1 MEWTVSRRVIQ
12 LLIMPLAVMLMGGCE
27 PADTG
32 RNLTIVYSGSL
43 LGELEP
49 CGCTRE
55 GDLGGLR
62 RQATAVDALRADR
75 PDLVLISAGGLFS
88 TLLPTHRI
96 TNRYIL
102 SGFAELGYDAVGLQW
117 GDLAYGTEYLRTAD
131 LPLVASNWLGDE
143 FLAVRPLSRGGQK
156 LAYFQWL
163 PPEESP
169 YRRMLGEHVRV
180 TGDVGELA
188 TALAEARTTGAVTVL
203 GTSLRATSARER
215 LPLKDVDV
223 LVLPARQ
230 EQFEAPARVGR
241 TLVLTPGSRG
251 QRLGRV
257 DLALGPDGS
266 IVRWEHEV
274 IPLPESVPDSARMA
288 PWYEG
293 YTDELK
299 QDYAERV
306 SRDKQ
311 AAGESAYLG
320 SEGCSVCHGQAHGAW
335 KGSEH
340 ARAFSSLEEVDKSFD
355 ANCIGCHT
363 VGFGEVGGFVDP
375 EISGHLLG
383 VGCEACHGPG
393 KPHAASGGSAG
404 FGPGPKPGSHTCA
417 KCHNRVHSP
426 SFRFETYWPR
436 VQHGRETSLTQSA
449 AR

>member
-1 MEWTVSRRVIQ
+1 MERTVSRRVMQ
-12 LLIMPLAVMLMGGCE
+12 LLVVPLAVLLMGGCE

-32 RNLTIVYSGSL
+32 RNLTLVYAGSL

-102 SGFAELGYDAVGLQW
+102 SGFAELGYDAVGVQW
-117 GDLAYGTEYLRTAD
+117 GDLAYGTDYLRTAD

-163 PPEESP
+163 PPEGSP
-169 YRRMLGEHVRV
+169 YRRMQGEHVRV
-180 TGDVGELA
+180 TGDVGALA

-203 GTSLRATSARER
+203 GTSLPAISAKET
-215 LPLKDVDV
+215 LPLGDVDL

-257 DLALGPDGS
+257 DLVLGPDGS
-266 IVRWEHEV
+266 IVQWEHEI
-274 IPLPESVPDSARMA
+274 IPLPESVLDSARME

-311 AAGESAYLG
+311 AVGASAYLG

-393 KPHAASGGSAG
+393 KPHATSGGSKG
-404 FGPGPKPGSHTCA
+404 FGSGPKPGSHTCA
-417 KCHNRVHSP
+417 KCHNRMHSP

-436 VQHGRETSLTQSA
+436 VQHGRETTG
-449 AR
+449 

>member
-1 MEWTVSRRVIQ
+1 MKRTVSRHVIQ
-12 LLIMPLAVMLMGGCE
+12 ALIVPLTVLLMGGCE
-27 PADTG
+27 PAETG
-32 RNLTIVYSGSL
+32 RHLTIVYSGSL

-62 RQATAVDALRADR
+62 RQATAVDALRAEH
-75 PDLVLISAGGLFS
+75 PDLVLVSSGGLFS

-96 TNRYIL
+96 TNRHIL
-102 SGFAELGYDAVGLQW
+102 TGFAELGYDAVGVQW
-117 GDLAYGTEYLRTAD
+117 GDLAYGTDYLRAAD

-163 PPEESP
+163 PPERSP

-180 TGDVGELA
+180 TGDTDELA
-188 TALAEARTTGAVTVL
+188 TALAEARAAGAVTVL
-203 GTSLRATSARER
+203 GTGLPAVSAKET
-215 LPLKDVDV
+215 LPLGDVDV
-223 LVLPARQ
+223 LVLAVRQ

-257 DLALGPDGS
+257 DLTLGSEGRILKWD
-266 IVRWEHEV
+266 HEV
-274 IPLPESVPDSARMA
+274 ITLTESVPDSPRMDS
-288 PWYEG
+288 WYAG
-293 YTDELK
+293 YTEALK

-320 SEGCSVCHGQAHGAW
+320 SDGCSTCHGQAYAVW
-335 KGSEH
+335 KGSDH
-340 ARAFSSLEEVDKSFD
+340 GRAFSSLEEVDKSFD

-375 EISGHLLG
+375 ESSGHLLD

-393 KPHAASGGSAG
+393 KLHAASGGSAAI
-404 FGPGPKPGSHTCA
+404 GPGSAPGSHTCA
-417 KCHNRVHSP
+417 QCHNRMHSP
-426 SFRFETYWPR
+426 SFRFESYWPR
-436 VQHGRETSLTQSA
+436 VQHGR
-449 AR
+449 